1 MEKSFKISKQE
12 LLKALETSS
21 DEVFITLRIELFEH
35 NDSHMARSFNRE
47 RVVKGHSKL
56 PIGDVYRE
64 PTRSNRNPKICVG
77 NIPGGTVVRGPV
89 RKKTNQNDF
98 KIELNIEGANIDI
111 ND

>member
-12 LLKALETSS
+12 LLKALETSG
-21 DEVFITLRIELFEH
+21 DGDFITLKIKLFGLE
-35 NDSHMARSFNRE
+35 DSYKGRSFIG
-47 RVVKGHSKL
+47 GHVMRAYSEL
-56 PIGDVYRE
+56 PNGDVYRG
-64 PTRSNRNPKICVG
+64 PIRSNRNPKIYVG